1 MAEQAMAHGLQSRSK
16 TNGSIELI
24 LGPMFSGKTTE
35 LFRRIRRYTFAN
47 YKCAVVKYKNDQRY
61 SSEKAAT
68 HDKVTL
74 QAYSC
79 IELSEVDDLV
89 NDFDVIAI
97 DEGQFFPDL
106 VGFCEKFANLGKIL
120 IVGSLDGTFQRKPF
134 GNTLDLIPLSESI
147 TKLSSVCMVCFRDA
161 AFTKRITTETQIE
174 VIGGQE
180 SYISVCRSCF
190 HDDNTKLP
198 EKRRQPTMFGDS
210 PPSKRCKL
218 TNIAPEC
225 TEEPESAGCTSG
237 TEVEMSA

>member
-1 MAEQAMAHGLQSRSK
+1 MFSNPSRSVVPCCFSFKFRRVSSFNVSSPNHTNRKNKSIRKTAGNCIRWNSNRSNFAQSSPAVRMAEQAMAHGLQSRSK

-79 IELSEVDDLV
+79 LELSEVDDLV

-120 IVGSLDGTFQRKPF
+120 IVGSLDGTFHES
-134 GNTLDLIPLSESI
+134 LSATRSI
-147 TKLSSVCMVCFRDA
+147 SFR
-161 AFTKRITTETQIE
+161 
-174 VIGGQE
+174 
-180 SYISVCRSCF
+180 SPNRS
-190 HDDNTKLP
+190 
-198 EKRRQPTMFGDS
+198 
-210 PPSKRCKL
+210 PS
-218 TNIAPEC
+218 
-225 TEEPESAGCTSG
+225 
-237 TEVEMSA
+237 